1 MFRKRHLLFGGIL
14 GCLVATGAPAQPVFT
29 NVAAGAGVER
39 VHTGREYVDIGS
51 IGLGAG
57 AVWFDYDGD
66 GDLDLYVTQR
76 VGANHLFRND
86 GGVFTDVAALVGADD
101 AAHDG
106 AGAAAADYDND
117 GDLDLFLANADADV
131 LLENT
136 GGAFVDVTATA
147 FPDAA
152 LLDARGTSAS
162 WGDYDTD
169 GFLDLFV
176 ANHIHLGGFIGD
188 RQDRLFHN
196 NGDGTFTDV
205 STLLDTNELIGFAF
219 IGGWTDFDDDGDLD
233 LFLINDCPF
242 GGVATRPTKLFRN
255 DGGIDGESWLFTE
268 VSAEVGAD
276 HCHNGMG
283 LAVGDYNGD
292 GRLDYFYTN
301 IGQPLLLENR
311 GGVFTDQT
319 LAAGIDAETVPGGG
333 DTLVSWGTNFL
344 DADLDGWE
352 DLLFVAG
359 TISSST
365 DEYRPQPDRFYLNNG
380 DGTFT
385 DLSDAA
391 GLADT
396 LTGRSPVFG
405 DYDRD
410 GDPDLFVVNYGETTR
425 LWRNDYDG
433 GNHWLIVEL
442 EGVAGNRDGI
452 GAHLTLRTPDGREQI
467 REIRSGS
474 SLGGGDDLA
483 AYFGL
488 GANTT
493 ADELKI
499 RWPSGI
505 VQTLTGV
512 SADQRLRVVEEGVRV
527 TATPS
532 VWPVEIAAGGGSI
545 VYTLTLENHTATTQV
560 LDVWITIGGPG
571 VNVTRGPVPVTLAV
585 NGRWSKTLTQTVP
598 GGVPG
603 GSYTLEA
610 QAGSFPIATQ
620 SDAFPFE
627 KAAAKGGVLPGVE
640 AWGGPWETGL
650 SGPPETP
657 PRRFRLAEN
666 YPNPFNPET
675 VIAYDVGADGPV
687 RLAVYDVLGREVA
700 VLVSEV
706 KPAGAYRATWDGRDA
721 SGAPVPSGMYVYRM
735 EAPGFVQTRPMM
747 LVK

>member
-1 MFRKRHLLFGGIL
+1 MFGKRHLLFLGIL
-14 GCLVATGAPAQPVFT
+14 GSLMVTGAYAQPVFT
-29 NVAAGAGVER
+29 EVAAGAGVAR
-39 VHTGREYVDIGS
+39 VHTGGEYFDIGS

-57 AVWFDYDGD
+57 AVWFDFDGD
-66 GDLDLYVTQR
+66 GDLDLYMPQR

-86 GGVFTDVAALVGADD
+86 GGVFTDVAASVGADD

-117 GDLDLFLANADADV
+117 GDLDLFLANSDADV

-152 LLDARGTSAS
+152 FLDARGSSAS
-162 WGDYDTD
+162 WGDYDAN

-176 ANHIHLGGFIGD
+176 ANHLHLSGFNGD

-205 STLLDTNELIGFAF
+205 SALLDTNELIGFGF

-242 GGVATRPTKLFRN
+242 GGVATRPTKFFRN
-255 DGGIDGESWLFTE
+255 DGGLDGANWLFTE

-283 LAVGDYNGD
+283 LATGDYNGD

-301 IGQPLLLENR
+301 IGQPLLLENQ
-311 GGVFTDQT
+311 GGVFSDQT
-319 LAAGIDAETVPGGG
+319 LAAGIDAETVPGGNL
-333 DTLVSWGTNFL
+333 TLVTWGTNFF

-352 DLLFVAG
+352 DLFFTAG
-359 TISSST
+359 VISSL
-365 DEYRPQPDRFYLNNG
+365 EEGYLPQPDRFYLNDG

-396 LTGRSPVFG
+396 LTGRAPVYA
-405 DYDRD
+405 DYDQD
-410 GDPDLFVVNYGETTR
+410 GDPDLFVVNYGQITR

-442 EGVAGNRDGI
+442 EGVASNRDGI
-452 GAHLTLRTPDGREQI
+452 GARLTLRTPDGREQV
-467 REIRSGS
+467 RETRSGS

-488 GANTT
+488 GANMV
-493 ADELKI
+493 ADELEI

-505 VQTLTGV
+505 VQTLAGV
-512 SADQRLRVVEEGVRV
+512 NADQRLHVVEEGVRV

-532 VWPVEIAAGGGSI
+532 VWPVEIAAGGGSFA
-545 VYTLTLENHTATTQV
+545 YTLALENHTAETQS
-560 LDVWITIGGPG
+560 LDVWITISGPG
-571 VNVTRGPVPVTLAV
+571 VSVTRGPVPVTLAV

-598 GGVPG
+598 GGIPG
-603 GSYTLEA
+603 GTYTLTA

-620 SDAFPFE
+620 SDVLPFE
-627 KAAAKGGVLPGVE
+627 KAAAKGGVAAGDA
-640 AWGGPWETGL
+640 AWGGPWEIT
-650 SGPPETP
+650 SDAPVET

-675 VIAYDVGADGPV
+675 VIAYEVGAEGPV

-706 KPAGAYRATWDGRDA
+706 KTPGVYRTTWDAHDA
-721 SGAPVPSGMYVYRM
+721 GGAPVPSGVYVYRM
-735 EAPGFVQTRPMM
+735 EAPGFVRTRPMM